1 MRMNRKLV
9 EKTPFGPVAVVWEEM
24 DGLPKVFRVL
34 LSKPGSPAEAAAAR
48 LYPGSHPASCAA
60 IDAVA
65 RGIRDFLAGEDA
77 VFSLDSAAMATRPA
91 FQQSVLRAE
100 HAIPRGRVSTYGL
113 IAAHL
118 GNPKAV
124 RAVGN
129 ALATNPFPII
139 VPCHRAIRTGGELG
153 GYQGGPQMKR
163 VLLAREGIAFD
174 AAGRAV
180 VPRFFYS

>member
-1 MRMNRKLV
+1 MNRKLI
-9 EKTPFGPVAVVWEEM
+9 EKTPFGPVAILWAELE
-24 DGLPKVFRVL
+24 GLPKVFRVL
-34 LSKPGSPAEAAAAR
+34 LSKAGLSAETGVGG

-65 RGIRDFLAGEDA
+65 RGIRDFLAGED
-77 VFSLDSAAMATRPA
+77 VVLSLDSAAMATRPA

-113 IAAHL
+113 IAACL

-129 ALATNPFPII
+129 ALAKNPFPII
-139 VPCHRAIRTGGELG
+139 VPCHRAIRAGGEIG
-153 GYQGGPQMKR
+153 GYQGGPEMKR
-163 VLLAREGIAFD
+163 ALLAREGIAFD

-180 VPRFFYS
+180 VRRFYYS

>member
-1 MRMNRKLV
+1 VNRKLI
-9 EKTPFGPVAVVWEEM
+9 EKTPFGPVVIAWAEFE
-24 DGLPKVFRVL
+24 DGPKVCRVH
-34 LSKPGSPAEAAAAR
+34 LSKPGSSAEAAAAG
-48 LYPGSHPASCAA
+48 LYPESRPASCAA

-65 RGIRDFLAGEDA
+65 RGIRDFLAGEDVA
-77 VFSLDSAAMATRPA
+77 FSLDSAAMATRPA

-100 HAIPRGRVSTYGL
+100 HGIPRGRVSTYGL

-118 GNPKAV
+118 GASKAV

-139 VPCHRAIRTGGELG
+139 VPCHRAIRTGGEIG

-163 VLLAREGIAFD
+163 VLLEREGVAFD

-180 VPRFFYS
+180 VRRFHYS

>member
-1 MRMNRKLV
+1 MNRKIV
-9 EKTPFGPVAVVWEEM
+9 EKTPFGPVAIVWEELE
-24 DGLPKVFRVL
+24 GLPKVFRVL
-34 LSKPGSPAEAAAAR
+34 LSQPGSSAEAAVGG

-77 VFSLDSAAMATRPA
+77 VFSLDSAALATRSA
-91 FQQSVLRAE
+91 FQQSVLRVE
-100 HAIPRGRVSTYGL
+100 HAIPRGRVSTYAL
-113 IAAHL
+113 IAARL
-118 GNPKAV
+118 GNSKAV

-139 VPCHRAIRTGGELG
+139 VPCHRAIRTGGEIG

-163 VLLAREGIAFD
+163 VLLEREGIAFD

-180 VPRFFYS
+180 VRRFHYS